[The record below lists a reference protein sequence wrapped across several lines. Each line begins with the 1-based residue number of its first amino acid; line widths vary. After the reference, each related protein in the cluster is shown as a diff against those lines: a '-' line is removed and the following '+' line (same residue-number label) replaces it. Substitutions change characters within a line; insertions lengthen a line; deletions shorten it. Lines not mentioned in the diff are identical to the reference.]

1 MSVAV
6 PSVPSVPSV
15 PQAASTPVPLVPA
28 VEAPQPAPAAPAPEL
43 VSRAVSVQEDLL
55 SPRLRSVVQCGHR
68 KCHQSLQHPS
78 VSISFIPAAMGSL
91 VQQHWLCL
99 KIFGRVLTGFD
110 IS

>member
-6 PSVPSVPSV
+6 PSVPPV

-28 VEAPQPAPAAPAPEL
+28 VEAPQPAPPAPAPEL

-68 KCHQSLQHPS
+68 KCHQ
-78 VSISFIPAAMGSL
+78 VSYDSYVVEVYNIQVFP
-91 VQQHWLCL
+91 
-99 KIFGRVLTGFD
+99 
-110 IS
+110 

>member
-6 PSVPSVPSV
+6 PSVPPVPPV

-28 VEAPQPAPAAPAPEL
+28 VEAPQPAPPAPPAPAPEL

-68 KCHQSLQHPS
+68 KCHQ
-78 VSISFIPAAMGSL
+78 VSYDSYVVEVYNIQVFP
-91 VQQHWLCL
+91 
-99 KIFGRVLTGFD
+99 
-110 IS
+110 